1 MMHAEWDSVSEEEE
15 IYRENILDHY
25 RHPHNMGE
33 LTSCTVSHH
42 ELNPLCGDELTMY
55 LVIEDNVIKD
65 AKFSGH
71 GCAISVAS
79 ASMLTDKIKGMPVE
93 KLVKLTEADISQ
105 MLGITL
111 SVVRMKCGML
121 SLKAAMKAVEK
132 KQ

>member
-1 MMHAEWDSVSEEEE
+1 MMHAEWDSVSEDEE

-25 RHPHNMGE
+25 RHPHNLGE
-33 LTSCTVSHH
+33 ITACTVSHH
-42 ELNPLCGDELTMY
+42 ELNPLCGDELTMF
-55 LVIEDNVIKD
+55 LVIEKGIIKD

-79 ASMLTDKIKGMPVE
+79 ASMLTDKMKEMPVE
-93 KLVKLTEADISQ
+93 KLVNLSEADITS

-121 SLKAAMKAVEK
+121 ALKAAMKAVEK
-132 KQ
+132 QQ